1 MALFGAVNFSFRHVL
16 PKERKMKKITL
27 FAATAFLAAATLSS
41 CNDCITC
48 VFADESIED
57 SELCGGSDLEND
69 AFILG
74 AELTAGLAGTT
85 VSCE

>member
-1 MALFGAVNFSFRHVL
+1 
-16 PKERKMKKITL
+16 MKKITL

-48 VFADESIED
+48 DFADDAIED
-57 SELCGGSDLEND
+57 TELCDASEAEED

-74 AELTAGLAGTT
+74 AELAAAFAGTT